1 MTDDQLFEDHPD
13 LLDLERLAIG
23 HQADPGATVRLARDQ
38 PLLVEPDEGGAD
50 RGPAGVQPKREVS
63 LDQSLI
69 GVKAAADDLIPQ
81 PPVGV
86 GAAILDGPGLAT
98 CSGGRRAPRRVSDNR
113 SFQCGPSCAIMPNI
127 VDNPANNL
135 AHGGEAVMVDR
146 RLRRFLALPA
156 LALVLALTACG
167 SSGGSTGS
175 GLGSGDLLVG
185 VLAPFSGVD
194 ANLGPAYYAACLAAA
209 PAINNNG
216 GVGGRHVTC
225 QKFDTRGEPADAAPA
240 ANQMVASNSNLMA
253 VVGCTSDE
261 ASAVA
266 PIVDRAH
273 IPMFCMTGQSEFNKT
288 KLPYFHR
295 LVPADIFDAY
305 GMVGWVMYGPNHPAW
320 NKVALVF
327 GDDIGSQSFVQPA
340 TNALQHF
347 GKTVKNFPIH
357 LGASSFRTEVQ
368 SMLDFK
374 PDVIFTEALGSAG
387 TYLGE
392 VKELNGGQTIP
403 FIGTSATIDPAWFK
417 DVTSTI
423 SVNDVVQYYRG
434 VDLGYTFSGKA
445 YDEFKA
451 NLQAAASTFADAPKY
466 GQRGSTLHLYDGI
479 IMTAL
484 AMVATNSK
492 DPTVYNP
499 KIKEIANGTSGA
511 TVVHMYKEGLDALN
525 AGKSIRY
532 VGAAGENNFDQYNNS
547 QSGYILVKYDAQGG
561 EVQVSALTPE
571 QTKKLSDAGGL

>member
-1 MTDDQLFEDHPD
+1 M
-13 LLDLERLAIG
+13 A
-23 HQADPGATVRLARDQ
+23 
-38 PLLVEPDEGGAD
+38 
-50 RGPAGVQPKREVS
+50 
-63 LDQSLI
+63 
-69 GVKAAADDLIPQ
+69 
-81 PPVGV
+81 
-86 GAAILDGPGLAT
+86 
-98 CSGGRRAPRRVSDNR
+98 GGRW
-113 SFQCGPSCAIMPNI
+113 
-127 VDNPANNL
+127 
-135 AHGGEAVMVDR
+135 R
-146 RLRRFLALPA
+146 RLLTVPSVGL
-156 LALVLALTACG
+156 LLVLAGCGG
-167 SSGGSTGS
+167 SSGSTGG

-185 VLAPFSGVD
+185 VLAPFSGAD

-209 PAINNNG
+209 PAINNSG
-216 GVGGRHVTC
+216 GVGGRHITC

-240 ANQMVASNSNLMA
+240 ANQMIASNSNLMA

-266 PIVDRAH
+266 PIVNKAH

-305 GMVGWVMYGPNHPAW
+305 GMVGWVIYGPSHPAW

-368 SMLDFK
+368 SMLAFK

-423 SVNDVVQYYRG
+423 SVNDVVQFYRG
-434 VDLGYTFSGKA
+434 VDLGYTFSGTA

-451 NLQAAASTFADAPKY
+451 NLQVAASTFANAPKY

-511 TVVHMYKEGLDALN
+511 TVVHTYKEGLDALH

-532 VGAAGENNFDQYNNS
+532 TGAAGQNNFDQYNNS

-561 EVQVSALTPE
+561 EVQVASLTPE

>member
-1 MTDDQLFEDHPD
+1 MEGKTMT
-13 LLDLERLAIG
+13 
-23 HQADPGATVRLARDQ
+23 
-38 PLLVEPDEGGAD
+38 
-50 RGPAGVQPKREVS
+50 
-63 LDQSLI
+63 
-69 GVKAAADDLIPQ
+69 
-81 PPVGV
+81 
-86 GAAILDGPGLAT
+86 
-98 CSGGRRAPRRVSDNR
+98 GGRR
-113 SFQCGPSCAIMPNI
+113 
-127 VDNPANNL
+127 
-135 AHGGEAVMVDR
+135 R
-146 RLRRFLALPA
+146 RLLAVPSVGL
-156 LALVLALTACG
+156 LLVLAGCGG
-167 SSGGSTGS
+167 SSSTGG

-194 ANLGPAYYAACLAAA
+194 ANLGPAYYAACLAAV

-240 ANQMVASNSNLMA
+240 ANQMIASNSNLMA

-266 PIVDRAH
+266 LIVDRAR

-305 GMVGWVMYGPNHPAW
+305 AMVGWVMYGPNHPTW

-327 GDDIGSQSFVQPA
+327 GDDIGSQAFVQPA
-340 TNALQHF
+340 TNALKHF
-347 GKTVKNFPIH
+347 GKTVQNFPIH

-368 SMLDFK
+368 SMLAFK

-392 VKELNGGQTIP
+392 VKELNSGQSIP

-434 VDLGYTFSGKA
+434 VDLGYTFSGTA
-445 YDEFKA
+445 YNEFKT
-451 NLQAAASTFADAPKY
+451 NLQAAASTFSDAPKY

-511 TVVHMYKEGLDALN
+511 TVVHLYKEGLDALK

-561 EVQVSALTPE
+561 EVQVIALTPD
-571 QTKKLSDAGGL
+571 QTKKLSDAGGI